1 VSVPYALLRYRQHVL
16 ILLPPSEGKTAPETG
31 ERLASAALS
40 FPSLKKSRTAV
51 LKALV
56 ALCTTNRAQAGAIL
70 GLGATQQGE
79 IALNARLVKSPTA
92 AAIEIY
98 TGVLFD
104 ALSAHTL
111 TVPERRHLDHSV
123 AIASALFGLL
133 GPSDHIPA
141 YRLSGDTTLPPLGTL
156 ASVWRTAVSAE
167 LATQDRGIFDLRSG
181 AYASLGPVPACIAE
195 HSVTGRVLLER
206 NGKRSI
212 VSHHNKATKGRIV
225 RSLVQA
231 PSMPSSVDDLLDAL
245 TSLGYAIELH
255 EATRIGAVPVLD
267 IIVREI

>member
-1 VSVPYALLRYRQHVL
+1 MGIPHLPLRYRQGVL
-16 ILLPPSEGKTAPETG
+16 ILLPPSEGKTSPETG
-31 ERLASAALS
+31 ERLAAAALS
-40 FPSLKKSRTAV
+40 FPSLKTPRTAV

-56 ALCTTNRAQAGAIL
+56 ALCTTNRAEAGAVL
-70 GLGATQQGE
+70 GLGATQQSA
-79 IALNARLVKSPTA
+79 IVVNARLKKRPTA

-111 TVPERRHLDHSV
+111 TSAERRRLDHSV
-123 AIASALFGLL
+123 VIASALFGLL

-141 YRLSGDTTLPPLGTL
+141 YRLSGATTLPPLGTL
-156 ASVWRTAVSAE
+156 ASVWRKGVSAE
-167 LATQDRGIFDLRSG
+167 LAAQGRGIFDLRSG
-181 AYASLGPVPACIAE
+181 TYASLGPVPSSIAE
-195 HSVTGRVLLER
+195 HSLTGRVLLEH

-231 PSMPSSVDDLLDAL
+231 PSMPNSVSDLLDAL
-245 TSLGYAIELH
+245 TSLGYSIELH
-255 EATRIGAVPVLD
+255 AATRIGAVPVLD